1 MKLHTNVN
9 EGSTGLVFKKKIWKM
24 DSRIE
29 LSDEE
34 TRLLK
39 AHPEI
44 AKMTLATGT
53 FGDNTEVECSV
64 GMLVKGMQN
73 SVFNSLGN
81 QTEFEKSLRE
91 GCAGLKSHFERLREV
106 GTGPKS
112 VEF

>member
-9 EGSTGLVFKKKIWKM
+9 ESSRGLIFKSKIWKM

-34 TRLLK
+34 AQLLR

-44 AKMTLATGT
+44 GKMTLATGT
-53 FGDNTEVECSV
+53 FGDNTEIECSV
-64 GMLVKGMQN
+64 NMLVKGMSN
-73 SVFNSLGN
+73 SVFHTLGN
-81 QTEFEKSLRE
+81 QTEFESQLRE
-91 GCAGLKSHFERLREV
+91 GCASLKSHFERLREV
-106 GTGPKS
+106 GSGPKT